1 MLYDVSSVHLGCPNG
16 RSQPSR
22 WYAYD
27 EEGTRKNCK
36 RAADRA
42 ARRLEGSRFVAW
54 QLYRLAA
61 GGSRER
67 LEVRQVL
74 WAVVSPQQNR
84 RAGSFPGAAC

>member
-42 ARRLEGSRFVAW
+42 ARLPGGEPLRSME
-54 QLYRLAA
+54 LYRLAA

-84 RAGSFPGAAC
+84 RDGSFPGAAC